1 MQSFLMNATNQ
12 LFGVCDSSGAQK
24 STVTTPQSAEI
35 TQNDGITN
43 GQTTSSQGLN
53 PSSRTNTANPSGPCQ
68 VCIFDKDMRYDY
80 DLLVNF
86 MKLYS
91 PLASLNNHAFLGI

>member
-24 STVTTPQSAEI
+24 STATTPQSAEI

-43 GQTTSSQGLN
+43 GQATTTQGSN
-53 PSSRTNTANPSGPCQ
+53 PSSRSNTANPSGPYQ
-68 VCIFDKDMRYDY
+68 VCIFDKDMRYDFDSFY
-80 DLLVNF
+80 ETIFTPDVTE
-86 MKLYS
+86 
-91 PLASLNNHAFLGI
+91 

>member
-35 TQNDGITN
+35 AQNDGLTT
-43 GQTTSSQGLN
+43 GQTTSSQSSN
-53 PSSRTNTANPSGPCQ
+53 HSSRSNTANPSGPCQ

-80 DLLVNF
+80 DSSVNLV
-86 MKLYS
+86 MDL
-91 PLASLNNHAFLGI
+91 I